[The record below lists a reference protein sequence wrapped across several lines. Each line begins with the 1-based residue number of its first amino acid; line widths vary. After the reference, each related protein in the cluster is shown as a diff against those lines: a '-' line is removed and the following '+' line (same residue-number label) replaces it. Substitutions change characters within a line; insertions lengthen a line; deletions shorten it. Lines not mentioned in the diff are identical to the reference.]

1 MGAYDG
7 AEVAEFV
14 GLYLLS
20 NLEKIGQYQDEGL
33 CVVQGSGRE
42 IEKIRMKMFSIF
54 KSSGKVVK
62 FD

>member
-20 NLEKIGQYQDEGL
+20 NLEKDEGL

-54 KSSGKVVK
+54 KSRGKVVK